1 MKHLRLIEVADITPG
16 FSTPGA
22 IQHEPGGRFLV
33 IQPKHIHETGR
44 SVSFDSSHDTW
55 MDLPE
60 RAAGYCVKAGDVLFM
75 SRGEKNRAA
84 RIDQTVPNAVPT
96 VAFFVLRPRV
106 DYLDSS
112 YLAWFLNQA
121 PTQAAISQV
130 RTGAGTPMVQRALF
144 EDLPIP
150 LPSWGWQLQIAKL
163 SKLQHREHELM
174 EQLESAVFR
183 RNRSVGINFLSSLK
197 TNIIEPFS

>member
-1 MKHLRLIEVADITPG
+1 MKQLRLIEVADISPG

-44 SVSFDSSHDTW
+44 SVSFGSSHDTW
-55 MDLPE
+55 MDLPD
-60 RAAGYCVKAGDVLFM
+60 RAAGYCVSSGDVLFM

-84 RIDQTVPNAVPT
+84 RIDACVPNAVPT
-96 VAFFVLRPRV
+96 VAFFVLRPRGDVV
-106 DYLDSS
+106 DAG

-144 EDLPIP
+144 EDLTIP
-150 LPSWGWQLQIAKL
+150 LPPLATQRKIADL
-163 SKLQHREHELM
+163 SALQHREHELM
-174 EQLESAVFR
+174 ERLALAVSQ
-183 RNRSVGINFLSSLK
+183 RNRGIGINLLS
-197 TNIIEPFS
+197 NVQ